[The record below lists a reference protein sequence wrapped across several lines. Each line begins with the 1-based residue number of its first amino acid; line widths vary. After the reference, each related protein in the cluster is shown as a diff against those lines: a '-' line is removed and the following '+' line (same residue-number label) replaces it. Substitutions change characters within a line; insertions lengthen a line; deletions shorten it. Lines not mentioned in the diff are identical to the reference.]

1 MWRRLWA
8 LTQKELIQL
17 IRDRRTLIL
26 VIVGSAV
33 EVFLFAAGVHTD
45 IKNIAMVVADQ
56 SQSTA
61 SRQYLTSFT
70 TSGTF
75 NLVSQVSGEQQ
86 VVDAIDSG
94 QASIGL
100 IIPPNFADQLLQ
112 SRATVMMLLDGTST
126 YTTQSAYNAANSI
139 SQQYAVSL
147 IGQNASSP
155 LTLHTQILYNP
166 DLIDLWFI
174 LPAMMI
180 FMLQAA
186 SMNFTSLCV
195 VREREIGTIEAIL
208 VTPIRP
214 LEFMIAKSIPQLLVS
229 FTMGIIFFI
238 EAVFII
244 GIPFL
249 GNILALLIMA
259 FTGILCGLGLGLVIS
274 TAVQTQNQSYQL
286 SGLINVSAMFLGGIF
301 YPNYTLPWALR
312 WLGYIFPSTYFVPI
326 VRGMFLKGISPL
338 DLWPQT
344 LGMVLLLV
352 ATFALATRLF
362 RQSLD

>member
-1 MWRRLWA
+1 MWIRLWS
-8 LTQKELIQL
+8 LIQKELIQL
-17 IRDRRTLIL
+17 IRDRRTLIM
-26 VIVGSAV
+26 VMVGSAV
-33 EVFLFAAGVHTD
+33 EVFLFSAAVHTD
-45 IKNIAMVVADQ
+45 VKHIAMVVADQ
-56 SQSTA
+56 SRSTA
-61 SRQYLTSFT
+61 SRQYLNSFT

-75 NLVSQVSGEQQ
+75 DLVSDVSGEQE
-86 VVDAIDSG
+86 VVAAIDSG
-94 QASIGL
+94 QASIGM
-100 IIPPNFADQLLQ
+100 IIPPDFADRLEQG
-112 SRATVMMLLDGTST
+112 RATVMMLLDGSSS

-147 IGQNASSP
+147 IGQQASSP

-174 LPAMMI
+174 LPPMMI
-180 FMLQAA
+180 FIMQAL

-195 VREREIGTIEAIL
+195 VRERELGTIEAIL

-229 FTMGIIFFI
+229 FTMGIVFFI
-238 EAVFII
+238 EAVFIL

-249 GNILALLIMA
+249 GNVFLLLIISTM
-259 FTGILCGLGLGLVIS
+259 GILCGLGLGLVIS

-286 SGLINVSAMFLGGIF
+286 AALLNISAMFLGGIF
-301 YPNYTLPWALR
+301 YPTYTLPLILR
-312 WLGYIFPSTYFVPI
+312 LLGYIFPSTYLVPI

-344 LGMVLLLV
+344 LAIVVLMVG
-352 ATFALATRLF
+352 TFALAARLF
-362 RQSLD
+362 KQSLD

>member
-1 MWRRLWA
+1 
-8 LTQKELIQL
+8 
-17 IRDRRTLIL
+17 TLIL
-26 VIVGSAV
+26 VMVGSAI
-33 EVFLFAAGVHTD
+33 EVFLFSAAVHTD
-45 IKNIAMVVADQ
+45 VKNIAMVVADQ
-56 SQSTA
+56 SRTTA
-61 SRQYLTSFT
+61 SRQYLDAFT

-75 NLVSQVSGEQQ
+75 DIIGDVSGEQA

-94 QASIGL
+94 QANIGI
-100 IIPPNFADQLLQ
+100 IIPPDFSDQLEQ
-112 SRATVMMLLDGTST
+112 GRATVMMLLDGSSS

-147 IGQNASSP
+147 IGQQASSP
-155 LTLHTQILYNP
+155 LMLHTQILYNP
-166 DLIDLWFI
+166 DLIDLWFV
-174 LPAMMI
+174 LPALMI
-180 FMLQAA
+180 FIMQAL

-195 VREREIGTIEAIL
+195 VRERELGTIEAIL

-229 FTMGIIFFI
+229 FTTGIVFFI
-238 EAVFII
+238 EAVFIL

-249 GNILALLIMA
+249 GSALLLVVVSLI
-259 FTGILCGLGLGLVIS
+259 GILCGLGLGLVIS

-301 YPNYTLPWALR
+301 YPSYTLPIVLR
-312 WLGYIFPSTYFVPI
+312 WLGYIFPSTYLVPI

-344 LGMVLLLV
+344 LAMILLMIG
-352 ATFALATRLF
+352 TFAIAARLF